1 MSRNDH
7 LIGFELMHPKVMKI
21 LKAIPKTTAPF
32 YEKIVFC
39 LSYVD
44 HFDIRTQ
51 ALEGI

>member
-1 MSRNDH
+1 VVNISWQILN
-7 LIGFELMHPKVMKI
+7 PKVMKI